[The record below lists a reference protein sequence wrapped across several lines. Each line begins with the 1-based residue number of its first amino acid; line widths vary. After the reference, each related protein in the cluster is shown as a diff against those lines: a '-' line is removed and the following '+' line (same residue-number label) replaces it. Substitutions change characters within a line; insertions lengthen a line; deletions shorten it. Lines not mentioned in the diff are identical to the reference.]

1 MSVIITLYSFFVNH
15 FCIIIRVVHTLK
27 YEKYTVKIFDRRKF
41 MRKSRFLK
49 FALLLVLT
57 LSLTVISAVVSTAN
71 DEEGVDMMAA
81 ILADEALN
89 QYKQGDTIK
98 IADDGYIG
106 IPVELTIYYDASKP
120 TKSGNDVDATN
131 LILYIVNADFERI
144 GTDSDVDIIKSMID
158 RGYIV
163 TVLDYKN
170 HKKAKSPDL
179 DFSIQLLRDKIYKG
193 NYFTD
198 RSVFMEGAY
207 PNSFVVPSGYDVS
220 PHHVFWEIDKHGT
233 DGTFDKII
241 EYWNNDFRA
250 WNNNKDLVIPWVDEN
265 GNRKATQ
272 TAHDGTEPVRLS
284 AHCWFVPKRPN
295 PKTPA
300 GCKKINTPEKAP
312 GCFCFLSFPWKILEN
327 S

>member
-1 MSVIITLYSFFVNH
+1 MALFLALTILITALSV
-15 FCIIIRVVHTLK
+15 
-27 YEKYTVKIFDRRKF
+27 
-41 MRKSRFLK
+41 
-49 FALLLVLT
+49 
-57 LSLTVISAVVSTAN
+57 VIGTAN
-71 DEEGVDMMAA
+71 QEKGVDMMEA
-81 ILADEALN
+81 ILADPTLN
-89 QYKQGDTIK
+89 EYKQGDTVT
-98 IADDGYIG
+98 IANDGYIG

-163 TVLDYKN
+163 TILDYKN
-170 HKKAKSPDL
+170 HSKAKSPDL

-198 RSVFMEGAY
+198 RSVFMAGEY

-250 WNNNKDLVIPWVDEN
+250 WNTNKDRVIP
-265 GNRKATQ
+265 
-272 TAHDGTEPVRLS
+272 
-284 AHCWFVPKRPN
+284 
-295 PKTPA
+295 
-300 GCKKINTPEKAP
+300 
-312 GCFCFLSFPWKILEN
+312 
-327 S
+327 